1 MRGHQPTEAPAGH
14 AEILGET
21 VEHKGTVIDF
31 QHADGIGAVRQAVI
45 DLIHHQVTVAPLDYG
60 GQPGQFVAG
69 QNRAG
74 RVGGRG
80 HQGPDAVVIPVT
92 LNQVRGQLITHV
104 RPYGNK
110 LRGAFYQA

>member
-1 MRGHQPTEAPAGH
+1 M
-14 AEILGET
+14 
-21 VEHKGTVIDF
+21 
-31 QHADGIGAVRQAVI
+31 I
-45 DLIHHQVTVAPLDYG
+45 DLIHHQVTVAPLDRG